1 MRKLAGL
8 ILVFVL
14 GACSSAAT
22 SAPASA
28 GAASSAPSSAA
39 SSAPSSA
46 PSSAAQS
53 SPPAAGGVPADP
65 CATLTVE
72 ELQTVTGQA
81 FQAGVKSVTAT
92 GAACEWTQQGGNGVV
107 TVAFRVLDYGVFQAN
122 GQNPNYGRVQGVGDE
137 AYLIPPLNGIDVAK
151 GNLEF
156 TVAPVKVGTTDWQ
169 KIAPELAKLVAARVT
184 G

>member
-1 MRKLAGL
+1 MRQLAGL
-8 ILVFVL
+8 ILVLVL

-28 GAASSAPSSAA
+28 GAASSAPSAA
-39 SSAPSSA
+39 APSAPSSA
-46 PSSAAQS
+46 PGSAAQS

-72 ELQTVTGQA
+72 ELQTVTGRA
-81 FQAGVKSVTAT
+81 FQAGVKTVGAT
-92 GAACEWTQQGGNGVV
+92 GAACQWTQQGGNGLVA
-107 TVAFRVLDYGVFQAN
+107 VAFRVLDYGVFQAN
-122 GQNPNYGRVQGVGDE
+122 GQNPAYRRVQGAGDE
-137 AYLIPPLNGIDVAK
+137 AYLIPQFDGIDVAK

-156 TVAPVKVGTTDWQ
+156 TVGLAKFGTADWQ
-169 KIAPELAKLVAARVT
+169 KITTELAKLVAARVT